1 MEITEVKVFPIQEE
15 KLRAFVSIVID
26 RCFMVNDIKVIQG
39 RDGLFISMP
48 SRRKKNGDFKDIAH
62 PLNNETRR
70 MIEERILTEYEGVV
84 GEPVQRRVHR
94 AESEAAMAG
103 NGELPQRRGG
113 DAAARR
119 AADAR
124 RGAGAASQRLV
135 LDRSLGGPPARG
147 HGILPP
153 RARCRHAES
162 GMGWPTGGEGGRFLN
177 SMGRGQVVRHET
189 LDLAIGGSNPPA
201 PARALNARG
210 SGGAGHSMPQG
221 RVESG
226 PPNARLTGGRSSTPG
241 CECPGGRA
249 GPGIRNHS
257 TPEEWSCTGR

>member
-70 MIEERILTEYEGVV
+70 MIEERILTEYEGAV

-94 AESEAAMAG
+94 AESEAVG
-103 NGELPQRRGG
+103 RRRS
-113 DAAARR
+113 APASCRRRRPRCRRRR

-124 RGAGAASQRLV
+124 RGAGAAPQRLV
-135 LDRSLGGPPARG
+135 LDRSLRASRTSSGRSGTVYSR
-147 HGILPP
+147 P
-153 RARCRHAES
+153 RARCRHAEPGWRLAHGWRRWAVPGLDGAWPS
-162 GMGWPTGGEGGRFLN
+162 GKARDFGSRDRRFESSRPSQALPWTQ
-177 SMGRGQVVRHET
+177 RGPRPR
-189 LDLAIGGSNPPA
+189 DGS
-201 PARALNARG
+201 
-210 SGGAGHSMPQG
+210 S
-221 RVESG
+221 V
-226 PPNARLTGGRSSTPG
+226 
-241 CECPGGRA
+241 
-249 GPGIRNHS
+249 
-257 TPEEWSCTGR
+257 